1 MRKKQRRSFSK
12 EFKVEAVKLANSSD
26 KTMEQIARELGITST
41 MLYNWRKK
49 YGELSSEVVEKGSSL
64 SSEELR
70 IKQLELENARLREER
85 DILKKATAFFANE
98 SK

>member
-1 MRKKQRRSFSK
+1 MKKKQRRSFTR
-12 EFKVEAVKLANSSD
+12 EFKIEAVKLMENSD
-26 KTMEQIARELGITST
+26 KSQEQIARELDITTT

-49 YGELSSEVVEKGSSL
+49 YSDSESSSIDNESQLTPEQLK
-64 SSEELR
+64 